1 MSFDIKPFQEKM
13 DKCIT
18 AYENE
23 LAGVRSG
30 RASTAALNNVMVDY
44 YGSATPINQVAEVK
58 LADPMTIAVTPW
70 DASTLKD
77 VEKAIIAAELGVN
90 PQNDGR
96 MIRIAFQPL
105 TEEKRK
111 DIAKQI
117 KAMGE
122 NAKVALRNVRRE
134 ANDKTKE
141 LKKDSL
147 LTEDGQ
153 KDAEKNVQDLTDKYV
168 KKIDELTDRKT
179 KEVMTV

>member
-1 MSFDIKPFQEKM
+1 MSFDIKPYQTKM
-13 DKCIT
+13 DGCIA

-30 RASTAALNNVMVDY
+30 RASTTAVTGINVDY
-44 YGSATPINQVAEVK
+44 YGSPTPINQVAEVK

-70 DASTLKD
+70 DKSTLKD
-77 VEKAIIAAELGVN
+77 VEKAIIAADLGVN
-90 PQNDGR
+90 PQNDGS

-105 TEEKRK
+105 TEDKRK
-111 DIAKQI
+111 EIVKQI

-122 NAKVALRNVRRE
+122 NAKVALRNVRRD
-134 ANDKTKE
+134 ANDKAKE
-141 LKKDSL
+141 LKKDSV
-147 LTEDGQ
+147 LTEDGL

-168 KKIDELTDRKT
+168 KKIDELTEKKS